1 MTGVP
6 RTEQVMSAEIVK
18 QRQVL
23 LTVEE
28 AAKALAVSRTM
39 VFHLIRTEQL
49 VTVRIGRLRRVP
61 TWALEDF
68 ARGASR

>member
-1 MTGVP
+1 
-6 RTEQVMSAEIVK
+6 MSAEIVK

-39 VFHLIRTEQL
+39 IFQLIRTGQL
-49 VTVRIGRLRRVP
+49 STVRIGRLRRVP
-61 TWALEDF
+61 TWAIEDF
-68 ARGASR
+68 ARGDPR

>member
-1 MTGVP
+1 
-6 RTEQVMSAEIVK
+6 MSVEIVR

-39 VFHLIRTEQL
+39 VFQLIRTGQL

-68 ARGASR
+68 ARGDPQ

>member
-1 MTGVP
+1 
-6 RTEQVMSAEIVK
+6 MSAEIVK

-39 VFHLIRTEQL
+39 IFQLIRTGQL
-49 VTVRIGRLRRVP
+49 ITVRIGRLRRVP
-61 TWALEDF
+61 TWAIEDF
-68 ARGASR
+68 ARGDPR

>member
-1 MTGVP
+1 
-6 RTEQVMSAEIVK
+6 MSTEIVK

-28 AAKALAVSRTM
+28 AAEALAISRTM
-39 VFHLIRTEQL
+39 VFQLIRTGQL
-49 VTVRIGRLRRVP
+49 ITVRIGRLRRVP

-68 ARGASR
+68 ARGDPR

>member
-1 MTGVP
+1 
-6 RTEQVMSAEIVK
+6 MSVEIAK
-18 QRQVL
+18 QNQIL

-28 AAKALAVSRTM
+28 AAKALAISRTM
-39 VFHLIRTEQL
+39 LFHLIRTGQL

-68 ARGASR
+68 ARQVSR